1 MSIRFAPARGSRHD
15 LCAHVLNPRQAA
27 QWRQHAANDNPF
39 AAGAARFDPL
49 LVDALQHFARHGLN
63 AAPRAQVAASGALAA
78 GHHAEFDHWLAITRL
93 FDARL
98 ARQTESAL
106 VPAQD

>member
-15 LCAHVLNPRQAA
+15 LCSHVLRRGAA
-27 QWRQHAANDNPF
+27 GTWQRCPANDNAS

-49 LVDALQHFARHGLN
+49 LVNAFQHFARHGLN
-63 AAPRAQVAASGALAA
+63 AAPRAQVAANGALAA

-98 ARQTESAL
+98 ARLTERAL
-106 VPAQD
+106 APAQD